1 MAHTHT
7 KTDRQIDSIKT
18 KQNGAVEMAQRLR
31 ALTALP
37 RVLSSNPSESQ
48 CSSQPPVMGSD
59 TLFCVSEDSY
69 SELIYKTKQT
79 IKQNKKEKEKTQEP
93 AASSI

>member
-31 ALTALP
+31 AVATFA
-37 RVLSSNPSESQ
+37 
-48 CSSQPPVMGSD
+48 
-59 TLFCVSEDSY
+59 ED
-69 SELIYKTKQT
+69 
-79 IKQNKKEKEKTQEP
+79 
-93 AASSI
+93 